1 MKITRQQLEEII
13 KEELQ
18 SLLQEDPDNLEEDN
32 WRRRFGGALGGAA
45 LAMGTLGAPP
55 PVSAKAP
62 TTTTTQVRTAYKMN
76 VLNKAGGLINA
87 AAARKS
93 SDERIKAAEELRAAL
108 QSAEDAK
115 KLSHEEARNIFFT
128 ARKGATGKLSGKDA
142 LEKIQSI
149 LYRS

>member
-18 SLLQEDPDNLEEDN
+18 NLLQEDPNNLEED
-32 WRRRFGGALGGAA
+32 WKRKLGGALGGAA
-45 LAMGTLGAPP
+45 LAMGTLGAAP

-62 TTTTTQVRTAYKMN
+62 TTATTQVKKSHKMN

-87 AAARKS
+87 AAAGEPTKPLA
-93 SDERIKAAEELRAAL
+93 KALHAAL
-108 QSAEDAK
+108 KSAETDGE
-115 KLSHEEARNIFFT
+115 LTNDEARDIFFT
-128 ARKGATGKLSGKDA
+128 ARDGATGKLSGKDA